1 MSQRRRVLGAL
12 LLVSVAG
19 LETSSFAAAAKRSAA
34 ELMDAVMWN
43 REPIGGPFALTD
55 QDGRSRTD
63 ADFRGRLMLVYFG
76 FTYCPDVCPT
86 DLQQIGLA
94 LDSLGEAGEMVQ
106 PVFITVDPE
115 RDTPDHLKHYMPLF
129 HPRFIGLTGDAAAIE
144 AAARAYRVYFERVER
159 ASSAD
164 YTVDHSGFIYLI
176 GRNGEYLGFFPP
188 GTSAERLADAI
199 RPSITARP

>member
-1 MSQRRRVLGAL
+1 MSASRRVLGAL
-12 LLVSVAG
+12 LLVSVAA

-43 REPIGGPFALTD
+43 REPIGGRFALTD

-94 LDSLGEAGEMVQ
+94 LDRLGEAGEMVQ

-129 HPRFIGLTGDAAAIE
+129 HPRLIGLTGDAAAIE

-176 GRNGEYLGFFPP
+176 GRDGEYLGFFPP

-199 RPSITARP
+199 RPSVTRRP